1 MKWLVGK
8 INTCTIIEF
17 KEIFFTKT
25 KMKGSL
31 RKRNRRPAIY
41 DSDSDNS
48 TDPEPLL
55 KKRKSS
61 KKKQKMKSEDFSADE
76 YEAEDLQKP
85 AKIKHRD
92 SASSKSAKRKKVEF
106 VQKDEQEMDLAEII
120 DAPDFKERKKRK
132 TKLEYQQI
140 KKEKEEA
147 KAK

>member
-1 MKWLVGK
+1 
-8 INTCTIIEF
+8 
-17 KEIFFTKT
+17 
-25 KMKGSL
+25 MKGSL

-41 DSDSDNS
+41 DSDSNNS
-48 TDPEPLL
+48 TDSEPFL
-55 KKRKSS
+55 KKRRTS
-61 KKKQKMKSEDFSADE
+61 KNKQKIKSEDFSADE
-76 YEAEDLQKP
+76 YEAEDFKKP

-92 SASSKSAKRKKVEF
+92 SASSKAAKKNVEF

-147 KAK
+147 LAK